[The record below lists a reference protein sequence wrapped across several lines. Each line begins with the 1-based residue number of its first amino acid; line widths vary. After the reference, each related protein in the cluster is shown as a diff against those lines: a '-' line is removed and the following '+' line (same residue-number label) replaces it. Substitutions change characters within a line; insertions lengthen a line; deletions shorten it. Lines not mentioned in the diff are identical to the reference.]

1 MSYKPNAEDSTQI
14 LQRTDELMKA
24 ASNRYRITFQV
35 AHRAKYHT
43 DEQWESRN
51 NRSLKPV
58 VRAILEMSDEL
69 TEPSGLY
76 F

>member
-1 MSYKPNAEDSTQI
+1 MLHKPSTEDSTQI
-14 LQRTDELMKA
+14 LQRTDELIKA

-35 AHRAKYHT
+35 AHRAQYHS
-43 DEQWESRN
+43 DEAWESQSN
-51 NRSLKPV
+51 PSLKPV
-58 VRAILEMSDEL
+58 VQAILEMSDEL

>member
-1 MSYKPNAEDSTQI
+1 MLHKPSVEDSTQI
-14 LQRTDELMKA
+14 LRRTDELMKA

-35 AHRAKYHT
+35 AHRAQYHS
-43 DEQWESRN
+43 DEERESRSN
-51 NRSLKPV
+51 PSHKPV

-69 TEPSGLY
+69 TEPLGLY